1 MSKQSIVKKGYIC
14 NYLEVI
20 SDEKILRNSSYY
32 RICKCKCGKEKI
44 ASHSVLLYKKI
55 QDCGCGTYALDK
67 LKNEYIGKK
76 FNMLTVVDCF
86 MKFYQKT
93 NKTFAKCKCDCGNI
107 KDYQLC
113 ELKNGYFQS
122 CGCIKQFNFDRD
134 YKDKYFH
141 NIKVLELVDE
151 TKKRVKCQCHCGNI
165 FEVMLIDLL
174 KKTRYLVSCK
184 KCNDGKNH
192 KFNKKKLDELSNGKI
207 KYVLYRMIKRCYNE
221 KSKDYKWYGGKGITV
236 CEEWLNDTNKFVEW
250 ALNNG
255 YEKGLTID
263 RIDPNGNYEPS
274 NCRWVDM
281 IVQNNNKTNLK
292 KYKYNGEYLSL
303 AQISRLHGIKY
314 RTLLGRINSGW
325 DIEKALNTPV
335 IKRDDN
341 G

>member
-20 SDEKILRNSSYY
+20 SDEKVLINSSY
-32 RICKCKCGKEKI
+32 RRKCKCKCGNEKLVNFN
-44 ASHSVLLYKKI
+44 VLFYKNI

-67 LKNEYIGKK
+67 AKSEYIGKK
-76 FNMLTVVDCF
+76 FNMLTIIDCYREV
-86 MKFYQKT
+86 YQ
-93 NKTFAKCKCDCGNI
+93 NSNRIFGKCKCDCGNEVGFN
-107 KDYQLC
+107 LT
-113 ELKNGYFQS
+113 ELKNGNIKS
-122 CGCIKQFNFDRD
+122 CGCIKKFNFDRD

-141 NIKVLELVDE
+141 NIKVLDLVDE
-151 TKKRVKCQCHCGNI
+151 KKKRVKCQCHCGNI

-192 KFNKKKLDELSNGKI
+192 KYNKSKRDELFYGDI
-207 KYVLYRMIKRCYNE
+207 KYILYSMKRRCYN
-221 KSKDYKWYGGKGITV
+221 KNNIDYKWYGGKGITI
-236 CEEWLNDTNKFVEW
+236 CCEWLNNTNKFVEW

-263 RIDPNGNYEPS
+263 RIDSNGNYEPN

-281 IVQNNNKTNLK
+281 IVQNNNKTKLK
-292 KYKYNGEYLSL
+292 KYKYNGEYLTL

-314 RTLLGRINSGW
+314 RTLLGRINKGW
-325 DIEKALNTPV
+325 DIEKALNTP
-335 IKRDDN
+335 IKKR
-341 G
+341 